1 MENLILIGKSREDFF
16 DLMDEYHEARRQ
28 KPLVNKA
35 KPVSAPE
42 QDEKF
47 LTQKETARFLRVS
60 LPTLIRM
67 KKDGK
72 IPFYQSRRTVLFKKS
87 EILEAL
93 RNQ

>member
-1 MENLILIGKSREDFF
+1 MKNFILLGESKEDFF
-16 DLMDEYHEARRQ
+16 DLMDEYNEIRKQ
-28 KPLVNKA
+28 KPLANKG
-35 KPVSAPE
+35 KPELPD

-47 LTQKETARFLRVS
+47 LTQKETAKFLRVS